1 LKYHLQD
8 DKECVQFKKRVDKK
22 CKSVYGTL
30 RWIQSRRNGED
41 ASGQPKPISGVTP
54 SVLALAGIH
63 ANNPMVARDPA
74 AFSLSRWK
82 LSSNFEMQVILSD
95 SGAVRMEALP
105 LHIIHA
111 EN

>member
-1 LKYHLQD
+1 M
-8 DKECVQFKKRVDKK
+8 QFKKRVDKK
-22 CKSVYGTL
+22 CKSVCGTL
-30 RWIQSRRNGED
+30 RWIQRNGED

-54 SVLALAGIH
+54 PVLALADIH